1 LTQPVYHQP
10 GEGVLSLGTG
20 YYQGQSAVSFAFGY
34 LDKEGQI
41 GYSAG
46 VGVPFGGSGPV
57 AHAGVSIR
65 LFWSKAVA
73 AGEGSAKPSVNPPS
87 PPRARVEG
95 PRAPRGMRS
104 FFLASGI
111 CHLSSGIC
119 LYPNGETPM
128 TSGWRKM
135 RRT

>member
-1 LTQPVYHQP
+1 MSQQPRNRIDRVDNRSEQGIAAVAALTQPVYHRP

-65 LFWSKAVA
+65 LF
-73 AGEGSAKPSVNPPS
+73 
-87 PPRARVEG
+87 
-95 PRAPRGMRS
+95 
-104 FFLASGI
+104 
-111 CHLSSGIC
+111 
-119 LYPNGETPM
+119 
-128 TSGWRKM
+128 
-135 RRT
+135 